1 MLGVMASLLSNIAS
15 DSTSRIRFL
24 AKFVEGGYEKADK
37 LLEIR
42 DNAHTRLKAT
52 DAAIE
57 TEKKVEGLFI
67 IRFAS

>member
-1 MLGVMASLLSNIAS
+1 MSSLLSNIAS

-24 AKFVEGGYEKADK
+24 SKFVEGDYEKVDK

-52 DAAIE
+52 DTAIE
-57 TEKKVEGLFI
+57 TEKKVKGLV
-67 IRFAS
+67 